1 MGSTAAYA
9 KKSSLKRR
17 LFSPYQQYIGEGLEQ
32 TSNQIGQ
39 IFAFWAMFF
48 FGQDME
54 VSMYV
59 GTYDLGMFM
68 HLYVNVGT
76 YIPTYTFAIMY
87 LEGRKSTF

>member
-1 MGSTAAYA
+1 
-9 KKSSLKRR
+9 
-17 LFSPYQQYIGEGLEQ
+17 
-32 TSNQIGQ
+32 
-39 IFAFWAMFF
+39 
-48 FGQDME
+48 ME

-76 YIPTYTFAIMY
+76 YIPTYTFVIMY